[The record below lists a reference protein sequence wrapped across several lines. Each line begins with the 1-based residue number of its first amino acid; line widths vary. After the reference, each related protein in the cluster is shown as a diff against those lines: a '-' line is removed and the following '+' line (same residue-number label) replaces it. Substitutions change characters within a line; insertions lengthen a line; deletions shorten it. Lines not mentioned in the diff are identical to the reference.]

1 MFLFGRDY
9 SDKRGIMSKKSSRR
23 KILDSFEEFF
33 REPLSIL
40 KSGLLQIVEMT
51 TENFFTQ
58 DSSVSVDFTG
68 SKTQITVFNN
78 IKLYNLLS
86 MATARNSKRVERA
99 SIVHKKPEFLQ
110 LSMSM
115 RK

>member
-1 MFLFGRDY
+1 MAKKTL
-9 SDKRGIMSKKSSRR
+9 KKS
-23 KILDSFEEFF
+23 IMESFEIYF

-40 KSGLLQIVEMT
+40 KSGLIQIVEMT
-51 TENFFTQ
+51 TENFFNQ
-58 DSSVSVDFTG
+58 ESSISVDFTN

-86 MATARNSKRVERA
+86 MATARNSKRIENA
-99 SIVHKKPEFLQ
+99 NIINKKPEFLQ

>member
-1 MFLFGRDY
+1 MIVRKV
-9 SDKRGIMSKKSSRR
+9 SNSRN
-23 KILDSFEEFF
+23 IIESFEIFF

-40 KSGLLQIVEMT
+40 KSCVIQIVEVAAD
-51 TENFFTQ
+51 NFFNKE
-58 DSSVSVDFTG
+58 SSISVSFTK

-78 IKLYNLLS
+78 VKLYNLLS

-99 SIVHKKPEFLQ
+99 SIINKKPEFLR
-110 LSMSM
+110 LSMSV